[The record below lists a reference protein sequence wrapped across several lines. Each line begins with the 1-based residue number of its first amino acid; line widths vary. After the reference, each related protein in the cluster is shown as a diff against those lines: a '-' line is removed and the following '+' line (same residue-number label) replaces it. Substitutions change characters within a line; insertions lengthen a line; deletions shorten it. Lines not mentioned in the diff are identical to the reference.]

1 MYSNI
6 GFLIKKNEKLSCKT
20 QSKMI
25 NVQLGSIKFVISENK
40 EFILFAIWFYNKQFP
55 VLIAILDLQWLQ
67 KTQAM

>member
-1 MYSNI
+1 
-6 GFLIKKNEKLSCKT
+6 
-20 QSKMI
+20 MI